1 MKKFILKM
9 VVALNKKGYNHLI
22 AKIRNKDVADLTLQ
36 DIQKVLEY
44 QGKLRELSVLEAQI
58 ETYY

>member
-22 AKIRNKDVADLTLQ
+22 TKIRSKDVADLTLE

-44 QGKLRELSVLEAQI
+44 QGKLRELSVMEKLIQR
-58 ETYY
+58 YY

>member
-1 MKKFILKM
+1 M

-22 AKIRNKDVADLTLQ
+22 KKIRSKDVADLTLE

-44 QGKLRELSVLEAQI
+44 QGKLRELSVMEKLIQR
-58 ETYY
+58 YY